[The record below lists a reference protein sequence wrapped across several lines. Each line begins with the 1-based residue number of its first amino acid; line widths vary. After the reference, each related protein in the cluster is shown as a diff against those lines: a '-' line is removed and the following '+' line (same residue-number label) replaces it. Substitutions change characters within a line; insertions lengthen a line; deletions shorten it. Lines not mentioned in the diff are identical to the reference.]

1 MFNQKKKFKVPN
13 FMWKQNNFAQKFDK
27 DIGETLWMCVNSLH
41 LSIKQSRGMKVEYCP
56 KDYVGIEYL

>member
-1 MFNQKKKFKVPN
+1 
-13 FMWKQNNFAQKFDK
+13 MWKQNNFAQKFDK

-56 KDYVGIEYL
+56 KDYVGILEYL